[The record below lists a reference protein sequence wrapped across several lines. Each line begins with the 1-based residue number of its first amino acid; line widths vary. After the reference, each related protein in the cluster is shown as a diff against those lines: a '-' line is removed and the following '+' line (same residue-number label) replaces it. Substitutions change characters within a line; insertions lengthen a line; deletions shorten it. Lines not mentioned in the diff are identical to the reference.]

1 MGKTRWSVGLTLTA
15 LSALTVAGCG
25 APATVR
31 SESATPSSTP
41 TAACPSAGTEP
52 MPDKNCAFYDGDA
65 AMAAN
70 ETYRQ
75 RRSLSPDM
83 KTLLEEYVEPAREA
97 LTSLGTQANPEKVS
111 QALESVGLN
120 KSEIQTDDTGSGV
133 RFGAAAPS
141 GGCVYGYVSLDGGVD
156 IAPGGSIMDGGCLD
170 MIGH

>member
-1 MGKTRWSVGLTLTA
+1 
-15 LSALTVAGCG
+15 
-25 APATVR
+25 
-31 SESATPSSTP
+31 
-41 TAACPSAGTEP
+41 

-75 RRSLSPDM
+75 RRSLSPDI

-141 GGCVYGYVSLDGGVD
+141 GGCVYGYVSLDGAVD

-170 MIGH
+170 MIGQ

>member
-1 MGKTRWSVGLTLTA
+1 MGKTRWSVGLTLTVV
-15 LSALTVAGCG
+15 SALTVAGCG

-31 SESATPSSTP
+31 SESTSPPP

-52 MPDKNCAFYDGDA
+52 MPDGNCAFYDGDA

-75 RRSLSPDM
+75 RKSLSPEVKM
-83 KTLLEEYVEPAREA
+83 LLEGYIEPARAA
-97 LTSLGTQANPEKVS
+97 LTSLGMKANPPKVS

-120 KSEIQTDDTGSGV
+120 KNEIQTDDTGSGV

-141 GGCVYGYVSLDGGVD
+141 GGCVYGYVSLDGAVD
-156 IAPGGSIMDGGCLD
+156 IAPGGSIMDGGCLE

>member
-1 MGKTRWSVGLTLTA
+1 
-15 LSALTVAGCG
+15 
-25 APATVR
+25 
-31 SESATPSSTP
+31 
-41 TAACPSAGTEP
+41 

-75 RRSLSPDM
+75 RMSLSPDM
-83 KTLLEEYVEPAREA
+83 KTRLEAYLEPARVA
-97 LTSLGTQANPEKVS
+97 LTSLGTQANPAKVS

-120 KSEIQTDDTGSGV
+120 KNEIQTDDIGSGV

-141 GGCVYGYVSLDGGVD
+141 GGCVYGYVALGGAVD

-170 MIGH
+170 MIGQ